1 MCFLLKSFIELLTF
15 KFEIVEPTV
24 TPEEAK
30 KLEELI
36 ESLMKENT
44 ENGSCK
50 DEKDCDEGTPAEEWE
65 AIEAAT
71 EKGEV

>member
-1 MCFLLKSFIELLTF
+1 MFFILKSFIELLTF
-15 KFEIVEPTV
+15 DFEIVEPTV

-44 ENGSCK
+44 ENVSCK
-50 DEKDCDEGTPAEEWE
+50 DEKDSNRRWCR
-65 AIEAAT
+65 
-71 EKGEV
+71 KKRK